1 MSPLLRG
8 LLTALGALAGA
19 VVAAIGA
26 LVLGE
31 YELVGVTPF
40 VAGPLFGLAVA
51 EAVTW
56 ASGRRGPTAGVTGA
70 FLAAVGMVW
79 AGWIDSGEGIDPM
92 PGLVWPAAVLAAL
105 TGAWRAGVLAG
116 RGRTGGGGLR
126 G

>member
-1 MSPLLRG
+1 MSSLLPG
-8 LLTALGALAGA
+8 LLVALGALAGA

-31 YELVGVTPF
+31 YELVGLTPF

-56 ASGRRGPTAGVTGA
+56 ASGSRGPVAGIT
-70 FLAAVGMVW
+70 AAVLGAAGMVW

-92 PGLVWPAAVLAAL
+92 PVLVWPGAVLAAL
-105 TGAWRAGVLAG
+105 TGAWRGGALSG
-116 RGRTGGGGLR
+116 RGRPVR

>member
-1 MSPLLRG
+1 VSPLPTG
-8 LLTALGALAGA
+8 LLPALGALAGA

-56 ASGRRGPTAGVTGA
+56 ASGSRGRISGITAAV
-70 FLAAVGMVW
+70 LAAGGMVW

-92 PGLVWPAAVLAAL
+92 PVLVWPAAALAAVAA
-105 TGAWRAGVLAG
+105 GWRAGI
-116 RGRTGGGGLR
+116 RGRVR